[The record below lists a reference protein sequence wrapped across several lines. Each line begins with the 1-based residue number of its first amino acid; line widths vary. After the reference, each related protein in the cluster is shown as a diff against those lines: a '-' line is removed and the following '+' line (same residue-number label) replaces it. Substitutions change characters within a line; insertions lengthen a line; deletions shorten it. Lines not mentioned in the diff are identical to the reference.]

1 METILGDILL
11 ESTTPALLLSAG
23 LLMGLLHVLE
33 PDHVAA
39 MLTQA
44 KTGGSGR
51 RRKMAVR
58 NSLLGAF
65 WGLGHTSAILLVGVL
80 VFVLSMSIP
89 ALVFGWFEVAAGAM
103 IITLGA
109 LVLAGRSLGRMHS
122 HIHSHD
128 DGTVHSHPHDDAGE
142 HLHSHRSYL
151 IGCVHGLAGS
161 GILIALGISATGA
174 VDSFLY
180 FAIIFGAGS
189 VMSMVVISGLMS
201 LPLSVVGNTR
211 RAARAVRMATGC
223 ASIAI
228 GAWVVYEIA
237 AGWNMIGSIT

>member
-1 METILGDILL
+1 METILGNVLL
-11 ESTTPALLLSAG
+11 EDSTPMLLLSAG

-44 KTGGSGR
+44 KAGR
-51 RRKMAVR
+51 AGRKRRTAVR

-65 WGLGHTSAILLVGVL
+65 WGLGHTSAILVVGVL
-80 VFVLSMSIP
+80 VFVLSVSIP
-89 ALVFGWFEVAAGAM
+89 AQIFGWFEIAAGAM
-103 IITLGA
+103 IIALGT
-109 LVLAGRSLGRMHS
+109 LVLAGRSFGRMHS
-122 HIHSHD
+122 HMHSHD

-151 IGCVHGLAGS
+151 IGCIHGLAGS
-161 GILIALGISATGA
+161 GVLIALGISTIGT

-189 VMSMVVISGLMS
+189 VMSMAVISGFMS
-201 LPLSVVGNTR
+201 LPLSVVNKTR
-211 RAARAVRMATGC
+211 RAARAVRAATGG

-228 GAWVVYEIA
+228 GAWVVYEIV
-237 AGWNMIGSIT
+237 AGGNVLGLVT

>member
-11 ESTTPALLLSAG
+11 ENTTPALLLSAG

-39 MLTQA
+39 MLTQTKA
-44 KTGGSGR
+44 GGTGR

-58 NSLLGAF
+58 SSVLGVF

-80 VFVLSMSIP
+80 VFVLSLSIP
-89 ALVFGWFEVAAGAM
+89 AQVFGWFEVAAGAM
-103 IITLGA
+103 IIALGV

-122 HIHSHD
+122 HPHSHD
-128 DGTVHSHPHDDAGE
+128 DGTVHSHPHDDSGE

-161 GILIALGISATGA
+161 GVLIALGISAMGT

-180 FAIIFGAGS
+180 FVIIFGAGS
-189 VMSMVVISGLMS
+189 VMSMGAISGFVS
-201 LPLSVVGNTR
+201 LPLSVVSNMR
-211 RAARAVRMATGC
+211 RAARAVRTATGGV
-223 ASIAI
+223 SITI
-228 GAWVVYEIA
+228 GVLVVYEIVID
-237 AGWNMIGSIT
+237 WNMLGSTT

>member
-1 METILGDILL
+1 METILGDMLL
-11 ESTTPALLLSAG
+11 KSTTPALLLSAG

-80 VFVLSMSIP
+80 VFVLSLSIP
-89 ALVFGWFEVAAGAM
+89 APVFGWFEVAAGAM

-128 DGTVHSHPHDDAGE
+128 DGTVHSHPHDDTGE

-161 GILIALGISATGA
+161 GVLIALGGLALGPLGADSTVARWFIRRRGRALAFTTMGMSSAGVVLPLPLT
-174 VDSFLY
+174 LL
-180 FAIIFGAGS
+180 IEGAGW
-189 VMSMVVISGLMS
+189 
-201 LPLSVVGNTR
+201 R
-211 RAARAVRMATGC
+211 R
-223 ASIAI
+223 
-228 GAWVVYEIA
+228 
-237 AGWNMIGSIT
+237 